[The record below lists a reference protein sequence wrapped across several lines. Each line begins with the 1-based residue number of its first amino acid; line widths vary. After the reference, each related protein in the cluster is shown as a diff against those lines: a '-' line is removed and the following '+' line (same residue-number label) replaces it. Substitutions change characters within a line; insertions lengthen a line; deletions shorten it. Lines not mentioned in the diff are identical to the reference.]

1 MRVGATN
8 QVSNKSQISNARPEP
23 ATFELDSG
31 LQVMRNNHI
40 GSNNQVTDEQHM
52 QLEKIK
58 QMRMQQQAAKNVN
71 WKKP

>member
-8 QVSNKSQISNARPEP
+8 QVSNKSQINNDRSEP
-23 ATFELDSG
+23 ATFEIDSG
-31 LQVMRNNHI
+31 LKVMRNNHV

-58 QMRMQQQAAKNVN
+58 QMRMQRQAAKNVN
-71 WKKP
+71 

>member
-1 MRVGATN
+1 
-8 QVSNKSQISNARPEP
+8 
-23 ATFELDSG
+23 
-31 LQVMRNNHI
+31 MRNNHI

-71 WKKP
+71 